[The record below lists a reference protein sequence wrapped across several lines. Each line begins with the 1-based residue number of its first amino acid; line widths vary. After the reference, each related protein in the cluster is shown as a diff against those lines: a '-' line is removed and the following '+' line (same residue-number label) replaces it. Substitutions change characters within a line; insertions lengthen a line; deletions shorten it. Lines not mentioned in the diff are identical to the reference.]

1 MDLKKE
7 YDSEEEDL
15 LAQEVYYKSLNEGEK
30 PAATVISSSKNKP
43 KQTKLKTTENNEIKS
58 NNSKEDINVDESIPS
73 LPLEGVTEKY
83 MGYFMFPEKCE
94 PFNVDESI
102 DETEDVFSSLT
113 KESLVA
119 EYKQKASRKFVPKKN
134 VETLKDVSP
143 SKLKDETSEEGEE
156 KEVTEE
162 EIIKK
167 LEVMNP
173 DDILQGKVTDKTR
186 IAFDPVASNF
196 EMQIINAIKPRIERT
211 VSEMFNS
218 LGCKPLDEFAQ
229 DDLYNEG
236 IKRRNEIFS
245 IYFKNNMEQQSVYTK
260 LIMQDGIN
268 IHIDA
273 SWCITPLIKIVD
285 ENRHK
290 DVIEV
295 NVIRNIE
302 NILLFTYLL
311 FTERTYYFYLRFSV
325 GEFLLKLMRLYF
337 LKSFVFIESSIIS
350 EFMKKMLYK
359 YVLPEATLNKFQI
372 TKDTQINGIE
382 SIPEYMM
389 QLCQSYE
396 DKAIGNVI
404 FTKYLLLF
412 SYLNIDTKI
421 MTFSVSQLWDINKD
435 VVRQIILND
444 KDYPELM
451 YFLEKRRIK
460 NESILAEEQ
469 CPLEYGKLLT
479 CYAVSL
485 GKEIVTKSRSSL
497 LFQIAINELKDF
509 FKRHDNIREGDKNY
523 VPEWHELIKRL
534 KIMLKS
540 VKEFN

>member
-1 MDLKKE
+1 MDSKKE

-15 LAQEVYYKSLNEGEK
+15 LAQQIYYKSLEEGEK
-30 PAATVISSSKNKP
+30 AAATVISSNKRPRQKNIEVIEKFEE
-43 KQTKLKTTENNEIKS
+43 TSDNLIENTL
-58 NNSKEDINVDESIPS
+58 ESIPP

-83 MGYFMFPEKCE
+83 MGYFLFPEKCD
-94 PFNVDESI
+94 PFKVDGNI
-102 DETEDVFSSLT
+102 DETEDVFSNLT
-113 KESLVA
+113 KESLIA
-119 EYKQKASRKFVPKKN
+119 DYKNKSSRKFVPKKN
-134 VETLKDVSP
+134 IETKDNIPHSN
-143 SKLKDETSEEGEE
+143 LKDETSDE
-156 KEVTEE
+156 KEIIEE

-173 DDILQGKVTDKTR
+173 DDILQGKITDRTR

-196 EMQIINAIKPRIERT
+196 EMQMINAIKPRIERT

-218 LGCKPLDEFAQ
+218 LGVKPLEEYSTDK
-229 DDLYNEG
+229 LYIEA
-236 IKRRNEIFS
+236 IKRRKEILN

-273 SWCITPLIKIVD
+273 SWCITPLLKIVD

-290 DVIEV
+290 NTIEA

-325 GEFLLKLMRLYF
+325 SVSL
-337 LKSFVFIESSIIS
+337 ESNIIS
-350 EFMKKMLYK
+350 DFMEKMLYK

-372 TKDTQINGIE
+372 TKDTQINGVE
-382 SIPEYMM
+382 SIPEYLM
-389 QLCQSYE
+389 QLCQSFE
-396 DKAIGNVI
+396 DKALGDVI

-412 SYLNIDTKI
+412 SYLNLDTKI
-421 MTFSVSQLWDINKD
+421 MTYAVSQLWDINKS
-435 VVRQIILND
+435 VVRQIILKN
-444 KDYPELM
+444 KDYPELIC
-451 YFLEKRRIK
+451 YLEKRRIK

-479 CYAVSL
+479 CYAISL
-485 GKEIVTKSRSSL
+485 GKEIVTERRSSL
-497 LFQIAINELKDF
+497 LYKIAVNELKDF
-509 FKRHDNIREGDKNY
+509 FSRHENIKVGDKNY
-523 VPEWHELIKRL
+523 IPEWHELIKRL
-534 KIMLKS
+534 RVMLEP